1 METSESG
8 AGANHD
14 KQPQSSRPEVRR
26 NSEDDNGDTKQRAM
40 ETRSENCSH
49 DALGLEKA
57 SSSGSVARGK
67 LPGRKIKRRAKE
79 RSEYEEPETS
89 SEYEDEEDDR
99 YYEEHKLFAE
109 FSDSEAGKQLVADR
123 WEFYDNFAK
132 WKRQRAVRKVKSDA
146 RADAKKSMNLLNLEP
161 TRLTSAAAS
170 REKGKADARADAR
183 RSMNLLNLEPPMPAA
198 ASKRTFRIRRR

>member
-57 SSSGSVARGK
+57 SSSGSVAIKHVQEEESCLAERKTTGSGMTWVIK
-67 LPGRKIKRRAKE
+67 LRRPPKSVCKRKAAWQKDSELSNSGPPKGAPRMRNPRRPVRTRTRE
-79 RSEYEEPETS
+79 MGLSGGSGSTGS
-89 SEYEDEEDDR
+89 
-99 YYEEHKLFAE
+99 FAE
-109 FSDSEAGKQLVADR
+109 MSPAWKDQRYLGGFNGEMSFRWNHEGALVWFCSDPPS
-123 WEFYDNFAK
+123 
-132 WKRQRAVRKVKSDA
+132 RA
-146 RADAKKSMNLLNLEP
+146 
-161 TRLTSAAAS
+161 T
-170 REKGKADARADAR
+170 
-183 RSMNLLNLEPPMPAA
+183 
-198 ASKRTFRIRRR
+198 